1 MATDKMNALC
11 VLKILQEYSD
21 EDHIMTAK
29 DIQEKLKAVY
39 GISPDRRT
47 IYGAVN
53 ALADLGYEIS
63 TFEDNGKGYYLMI
76 RDLDKADIRLLTD
89 AVTAFEY
96 ISQKQTS
103 ELVEKLKG
111 MLSVHERKAW
121 IGSSIIRTDKK
132 STNSQVFLNIE
143 LLEQAI
149 SERKKVSFTYLDYD
163 YDKKL
168 SPRRPEPYVANPY
181 AMMVESE
188 HYYLVMILDGKD
200 RPSFYRIDM
209 MRDIRIL
216 DETISISKR
225 DAELDSIS
233 KVVYA
238 HAGEPEL
245 IRLRC
250 DKKALRYCL
259 ERFGIDI
266 TIIPL
271 GDGSTFEAVFKAPPE
286 GILYWAL
293 QQIQSV
299 EVLAPASLREKVI
312 AAIENNKY
320 KA

>member
-1 MATDKMNALC
+1 MTTDKMNALC
-11 VLKILQEYSD
+11 ILRILEEYSD
-21 EDHIMTAK
+21 EDHIMTAR

-39 GISPDRRT
+39 DICPDRRT
-47 IYGAVN
+47 IYGAVS

-63 TFEDNGKGYYLMI
+63 TFEDNGKGCYLMV

-89 AVTAFEY
+89 AAASFEY
-96 ISQKQTS
+96 ISQKQTK
-103 ELVEKLKG
+103 ELVEKLKN

-149 SERKKVSFTYLDYD
+149 SERKKVSFTYMDYD
-163 YDKKL
+163 YSKQL
-168 SPRRPEPYVANPY
+168 VPRRAEPYIANPY

-188 HYYLVMILDGKD
+188 HYYLVMILEGKD

-216 DETISISKR
+216 DEYITVSKK

-238 HAGEPEL
+238 HAGEPEQ

-259 ERFGIDI
+259 ERFGLDI
-266 TIIPL
+266 MIIP
-271 GDGSTFEAVFKAPPE
+271 S
-286 GILYWAL
+286 
-293 QQIQSV
+293 
-299 EVLAPASLREKVI
+299 
-312 AAIENNKY
+312 
-320 KA
+320 